1 MFDINFRI
9 VDDLEYLSNVTSKQ
23 FDADMGHIEGFF
35 ELNFDGNIEGY
46 YHNNKLHEDE
56 IGLELLTWWFPL
68 VIEAIIILEKESKY
82 VAFQKPD
89 TYNSWLEF
97 ILEEDD
103 ILKVNRVRDLEEFKE
118 GSRAGVVTVKKD
130 SFTYPEWK
138 NVKISFN
145 EFKNKVKT
153 KGKEFL
159 KEIEKINPEILKS
172 KSISSLSK
180 ELDSI

>member
-23 FDADMGHIEGFF
+23 FDADMAPIVGFF
-35 ELNFDGNIEGY
+35 QLNFDGNTEGY

-56 IGLELLTWWFPL
+56 VGLELLNIWFSSL
-68 VIEAIIILEKESKY
+68 AEAIIILEKESKY
-82 VAFQKPD
+82 VAFQEID

-97 ILEEDD
+97 IREEND
-103 ILKVNRVRDLEEFKE
+103 ILKVSRVRDLEEFKE
-118 GSRAGVVTVKKD
+118 GSHAYIVTVKKD

-153 KGKEFL
+153 KGNEYL
-159 KEIEKINPEILKS
+159 KEIEKINPDLLRTRD
-172 KSISSLSK
+172 ISMLAK